1 MKIKVMTN
9 ISVEKEEVIPV
20 MDYSII
26 EIDGV
31 GLVLFE
37 RSKRARRMNI
47 FVKPSTGV
55 RVAVPHGVSFRK
67 AEEFARDKA
76 RWIKKHQ
83 NLMKLY
89 EKENRPIHDIPAGIE
104 RMKARRKIVERLEHL
119 AEKHGFKYNRIFVR
133 NQKTRWGSC
142 SCKGNISLNI
152 KLVKLP
158 GELMDYV
165 ILHELVHTR
174 VMNHSSDFW
183 DELDKLVV
191 DRKGLRSRLR
201 GYGLALL

>member
-1 MKIKVMTN
+1 MAN

-20 MDYSII
+20 KNSSIV
-26 EIDGV
+26 EIDGI

-47 FVKPSTGV
+47 SVKPSTGV

-76 RWIKKHQ
+76 KWIRKHQ
-83 NLMKLY
+83 NRMKLY
-89 EKENRPIHDIPAGIE
+89 EKENRAIPDIPAGIE
-104 RMKARRKIVERLEHL
+104 RVKARRKIVERLEYL
-119 AEKHGFKYNRIFVR
+119 AEKHGFNYNRTFVR

-142 SCKGNISLNI
+142 SCKGNISLNM

-191 DRKGLRSRLR
+191 GSKGVRSRLR
-201 GYGLALL
+201 RYGLALF